1 MVKHTQINPRQFAN
15 KLYECVWPFCGIGAK
30 RDKEKVALTVALTA
44 TVKCIYL
51 KHHIFA
57 KGKQKKHL
65 QSFIF

>member
-1 MVKHTQINPRQFAN
+1 MIKHTQTNPRQFAN
-15 KLYECVWPFCGIGAK
+15 KLNECVWPFCEIGAK
-30 RDKEKVALTVALTA
+30 RDKEKVALTA